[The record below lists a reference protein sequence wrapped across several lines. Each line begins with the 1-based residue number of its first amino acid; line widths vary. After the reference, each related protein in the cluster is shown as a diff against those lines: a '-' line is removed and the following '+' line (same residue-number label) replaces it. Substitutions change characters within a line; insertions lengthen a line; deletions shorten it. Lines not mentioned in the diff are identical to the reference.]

1 MIRLLYALDI
11 EAVTAELNTRLL
23 RPLRAGR
30 RYRFEARLV
39 EDKGRLVLTEAE
51 AFDAE
56 TGEKVASGSAKCAR
70 VGKTTGTRA
79 VPRIDGSANLPGDG
93 RDVVGVVAPQ
103 DAQLH
108 VCGDREPGGDDRP
121 GVRLAEHDPINGG
134 VEAFACEECPEVARI
149 VRVQVC
155 HVP

>member
-1 MIRLLYALDI
+1 MLEDDGMCFCCGPRNPIGFKLQFEMMLDGRMRTAWTPREEHQGFKDIVHGGLVATVLDEVMIRLLYALDI

-70 VGKTTGTRA
+70 VGE
-79 VPRIDGSANLPGDG
+79 G
-93 RDVVGVVAPQ
+93 RG
-103 DAQLH
+103 LKY
-108 VCGDREPGGDDRP
+108 
-121 GVRLAEHDPINGG
+121 I
-134 VEAFACEECPEVARI
+134 
-149 VRVQVC
+149 
-155 HVP
+155 